1 MIKNN
6 QPSVLFKQLAGCCF
20 GNNGEAIE
28 TYVILKFSV
37 QFEKNR

>member
-6 QPSVLFKQLAGCCF
+6 QPSVLFKQLAGCSF
-20 GNNGEAIE
+20 GVMGKHVI
-28 TYVILKFSV
+28 TYVILKLSV